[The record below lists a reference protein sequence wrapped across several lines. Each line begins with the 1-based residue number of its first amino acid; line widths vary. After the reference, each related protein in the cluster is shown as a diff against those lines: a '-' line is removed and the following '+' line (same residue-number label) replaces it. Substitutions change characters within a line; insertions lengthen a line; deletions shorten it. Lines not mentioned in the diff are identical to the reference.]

1 MKINETILKNSVN
14 NFQVLFLIQWLINFI
29 ATTTT
34 TNMKNKA
41 ILIENIHFKNI
52 NRLYG
57 REIFRK
63 LKGNMI

>member
-41 ILIENIHFKNI
+41 ILIENVHLKNI

>member
-41 ILIENIHFKNI
+41 ILIENFHLKNI